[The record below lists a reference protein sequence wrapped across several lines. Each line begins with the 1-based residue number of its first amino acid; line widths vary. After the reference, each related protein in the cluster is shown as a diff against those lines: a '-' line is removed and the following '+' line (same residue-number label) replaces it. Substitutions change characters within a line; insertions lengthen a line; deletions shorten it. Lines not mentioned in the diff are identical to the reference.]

1 MTSDLLLVERTG
13 PAVLVRLNRPGKR
26 NALSIEL
33 RILLAETLEALGQ
46 DQDVTAVGL
55 TGAGTAFC
63 AGMDVTQFGGDADHK
78 RRLVDS
84 SIRCFRAVAEC
95 PKPTVALVNGP
106 ALAGGFALALLCDL
120 RVAAPEA
127 TFGFPEL
134 GRGIPPAYAAAVS
147 ALAPAVA
154 RDLCLTGRLID
165 AQEALVLGVVSRIS
179 RDHDALHEIAGAP
192 GAATAEVK
200 WRILRHRAG
209 ASPRDL
215 LVDEEAAL
223 RGALL
228 GPGGTRSPGSQPRGR

>member
-1 MTSDLLLVERTG
+1 MTSDLLLVEHAG
-13 PAVLVRLNRPGKR
+13 PGVLLTLNRAEKR

-33 RILLAETLEALGQ
+33 RLALAETLEALALEPG
-46 DQDVTAVGL
+46 VTAIGL

-63 AGMDVTQFGGDADHK
+63 AGMDTTQFGGDADHR

-106 ALAGGFALALLCDL
+106 ALAGGFALALLCDV
-120 RVAAPEA
+120 RIAAPEA

-134 GRGIPPAYAAAVS
+134 GRAIPPAYAAAAS
-147 ALAPAVA
+147 ALSPSVA

-165 AQEALVLGVVSRIS
+165 AQDALALGVVSRIS
-179 RDHDALHEIAGAP
+179 RDHSALEELAAAP
-192 GAATAEVK
+192 GSATAEIK

-209 ASPRDL
+209 ASPREL
-215 LVDEEAAL
+215 LADEEDAL

-228 GPGGTRSPGSQPRGR
+228 GRDAD